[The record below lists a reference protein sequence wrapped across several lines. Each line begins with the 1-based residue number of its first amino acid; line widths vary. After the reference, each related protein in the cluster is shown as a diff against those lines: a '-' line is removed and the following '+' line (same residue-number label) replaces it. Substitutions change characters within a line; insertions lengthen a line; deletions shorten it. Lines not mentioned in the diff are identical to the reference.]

1 MKIKKIEGSNGRAR
15 VVAVEGLNGVGKS
28 TLVRAYSKRHPEVCS
43 GYSVPE
49 VYLADPA
56 LKKYILFRACP
67 IASALYYIGALAD
80 SRRKMQKEASSG
92 RILSDRSIWSTIAA
106 AYAKDPS
113 CLMPLLETVEA
124 LKADLVLPDT
134 VVVLKGSYET
144 CQARIGSKKSGAEF
158 DADSRLVFERKYEV
172 YDALKNG
179 GYDVRFIETDGKSP
193 EEVLLEFEAL
203 PIWGAA
209 A

>member
-15 VVAVEGLNGVGKS
+15 IVAVEGLNGVGKS
-28 TLVRAYSKRHPEVCS
+28 TLVQAYSKRHPEVRS

-49 VYLADPA
+49 VYLADPP
-56 LKKYILFRACP
+56 LKKHVLFVATP
-67 IASALYYIGALAD
+67 IASALYYISALAD
-80 SRRKMQKEASSG
+80 SRRKMLEGASAS
-92 RILSDRSIWSTIAA
+92 RVLCDRSIWSTVAA
-106 AYAKDPS
+106 AYAKDPN
-113 CLMPLLETVEA
+113 CLNPLLDAVEA
-124 LKADLVLPDT
+124 LKADLVLPDA

-144 CQARIGSKKSGAEF
+144 CQARIESKKSGAEF

-179 GYDVRFIETDGKSP
+179 GYDVRVIETDGKSP
-193 EEVLLEFEAL
+193 EEVLLVFEAL

>member
-1 MKIKKIEGSNGRAR
+1 MKIEKIEGSNGRAR

-28 TLVRAYSKRHPEVCS
+28 TLVRAYSKRHPEVRS

-56 LKKYILFRACP
+56 LRKYILFRASP
-67 IASALYYIGALAD
+67 IASALYYIGALVD
-80 SRRKMQKEASSG
+80 SRRMLKDESSVS
-92 RILSDRSIWSTIAA
+92 RVLCDRSIWSTVAA
-106 AYAKDPS
+106 AYAKDPN
-113 CLMPLLETVEA
+113 CLNPLLDAVEA
-124 LKADLVLPDT
+124 LKADLVLPDA